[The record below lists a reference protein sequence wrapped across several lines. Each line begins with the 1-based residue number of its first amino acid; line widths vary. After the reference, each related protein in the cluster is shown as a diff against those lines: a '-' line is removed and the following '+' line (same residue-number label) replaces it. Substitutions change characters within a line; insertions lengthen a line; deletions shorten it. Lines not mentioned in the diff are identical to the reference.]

1 MALYNQALFRQANI
15 LDLFYCSCN
24 KLDRE
29 CKTLAKT
36 LKKRCYFECPTRHA
50 YNDLNLRVW
59 VDALMFF
66 LKAGQPL
73 RYPKLNV
80 SRQPSD
86 SSCISQ

>member
-36 LKKRCYFECPTRHA
+36 LKKDVILSVQLDT
-50 YNDLNLRVW
+50 LT
-59 VDALMFF
+59 M
-66 LKAGQPL
+66 
-73 RYPKLNV
+73 
-80 SRQPSD
+80 
-86 SSCISQ
+86 I